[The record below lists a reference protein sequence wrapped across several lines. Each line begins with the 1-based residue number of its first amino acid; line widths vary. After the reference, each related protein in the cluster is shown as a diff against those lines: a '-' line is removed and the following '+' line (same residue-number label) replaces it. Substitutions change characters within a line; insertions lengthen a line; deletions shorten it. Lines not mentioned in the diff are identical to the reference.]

1 MELVTVDVEQLED
14 IDDDE
19 TEAAAAESNN
29 NEDLEADHT
38 GKEKEVLD
46 MFDEERQVEEL
57 EPVEQVVTTAG
68 DVLEEATDGVEED
81 IEDAPC
87 EEMVVVEEL
96 VPVLELT
103 LLMVSTMKLLVL
115 MPGMVILV

>member
-68 DVLEEATDGVEED
+68 DVLEEAADGVEED
-81 IEDAPC
+81 IEDAPY
-87 EEMVVVEEL
+87 EEMVVVKEL
-96 VPVLELT
+96 VSVLELT
-103 LLMVSTMKLLVL
+103 LMVSMMKLLVL